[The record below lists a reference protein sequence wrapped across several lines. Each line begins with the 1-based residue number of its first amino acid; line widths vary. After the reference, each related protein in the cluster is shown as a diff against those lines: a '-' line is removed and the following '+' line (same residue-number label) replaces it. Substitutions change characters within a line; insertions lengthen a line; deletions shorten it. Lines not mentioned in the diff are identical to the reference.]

1 MHNRTHIHVPPS
13 IGAKI
18 ADRVTAAVGSFPFLI
33 LHAIWFGLWI
43 GLRVEPFPF
52 GLLTMIVSL
61 EAIALATL
69 VMISQNRQAERDRL
83 RDNHEAEIVD
93 TMPALLSSILE
104 LVKDVHEIVQA
115 VHQINLRQSEILTQ
129 QSEILDLQKA
139 QQPDPHEEMMRKN
152 TEMIAQID
160 QMLKRIRAVDKLKP
174 GS

>member
-115 VHQINLRQSEILTQ
+115 VHQINLRQSEIL
-129 QSEILDLQKA
+129 DLQKA
-139 QQPDPHEEMMRKN
+139 QQPDPREEMMRKN